1 MAVKQTIAIIGANG
15 LIGSALAKSLA
26 RGPYRLLLFDKE
38 AAELSILAEE
48 ILTVHAGAE
57 VEAIGCPVDASWEAD
72 IIIPVV
78 SYLAQQAVA
87 DKIRQVAT
95 GKVVIS
101 ITNPVNAARSGL
113 LTAPYSS
120 AAEELQKLLPHS
132 RVVKAFS
139 TTSAEDFALPL
150 NERREVHAFIA
161 GNDGEALETV
171 TALVRSVGF
180 TPKVVGELSVSRTL
194 ESLSYAVEP
203 EEEPVLAGN
212 KYPPKTAMKL

>member
-1 MAVKQTIAIIGANG
+1 MAIKQTIAIIGAVG
-15 LIGSALAKSLA
+15 DMGSVLAKSLA
-26 RGPYRLLLFDKE
+26 GGPYRVLLFGGDT
-38 AAELSILAEE
+38 AALAALEE
-48 ILTVHAGAE
+48 DIREEQPGAE

-78 SYLAQQAVA
+78 SYLAQQGVA

-101 ITNPVNAARSGL
+101 VTNPVNATHSGL

-139 TTSAEDFALPL
+139 TTSAELFALPL
-150 NERREVHAFIA
+150 NERRQVHAFIA
-161 GNDGEALETV
+161 GNDEEALETV
-171 TALVRSVGF
+171 TALVRNVGF
-180 TPKVVGELSVSRTL
+180 TPRVAGELSVSRTL
-194 ESLSYAVEP
+194 ESLSFSDEP
-203 EEEPVLAGN
+203 LLAAN
-212 KYPPKTAMKL
+212 